1 MDDHT
6 KNIDLSIQL
15 QPNNDNTNPSSQPP
29 PPTTT
34 TTVVATTLHQSFTN
48 YTNRWKKF
56 YNTFGLKFIVVAI
69 LIEHIIQGFVF
80 GGGKDGFIGGP
91 MPFIYRGF
99 HLSAGRIQV
108 LKTIAISPWAL
119 KPMIGIISDILYI
132 HGYRK
137 IPYIIITTIGA
148 IISCLIIVFYYP
160 SSPIVFTVLL
170 FFIFLQ
176 ISLADL
182 LIEAKYAEKTKVDA
196 SLSREVVTFVHVGGY
211 FFQAISIIVMGILLD
226 AIHYQFIYMIPIPIF
241 IVFLYPIF
249 GNWINDQK
257 YKGSP
262 PQPVQRYKPH
272 PKNFVGAFDWSLA
285 KQKQLEDEP
294 KLTNIC
300 PFSRCWFRNDNKKD
314 STSQSIAVFAFDGA
328 KMKKNKKI
336 FGLAAIVGFISL
348 FNSLLG
354 IFEIDTVYLLISS
367 IFCALAMILLFFLL
381 IDHRIAKIQTFIIL
395 QNMFSISLEGAS
407 FYFYTDT
414 KEQFPAGP
422 HFDTSFYIIVMGL
435 FGIFLAIVSTFAYNI
450 FMSEWNYQDVFF
462 MTNILYIIFSSTN
475 IIFYKRLNVGYIPD
489 GYFVLGSEMLQVV
502 TSLWSSIPATI
513 MMYQL
518 CPKGMESTVYALL
531 AGSSNLGNSLA
542 SYQGAYIM
550 DAFDIR
556 PNGTIG
562 IDESKQFE
570 NLWIASTI
578 DTLIHII
585 PLFFITFLIPDV
597 SQTTKLIDDEEDCDN
612 NSSIDTTKS
621 VLAVLVVEE
630 KYETEDVEYLF

>member
-1 MDDHT
+1 MEDHT
-6 KNIDLSIQL
+6 KIDDPSL
-15 QPNNDNTNPSSQPP
+15 QEIHPEDRDTNSSSPP
-29 PPTTT
+29 VETKTFR
-34 TTVVATTLHQSFTN
+34 QSLTD
-48 YTNRWKKF
+48 YANRWKKF
-56 YNTFGLKFIVVAI
+56 FNTFGLKFIIVAS

-80 GGGKDGFIGGP
+80 GGGKSGFIGGP

-99 HLSAGRIQV
+99 HLSAVRIQV

-119 KPMIGIISDILYI
+119 KPMLGIISDTIYI
-132 HGYRK
+132 YGYRK

-148 IISCLIIVFYYP
+148 ILSCLIIVFYYP
-160 SSPIVFTVLL
+160 ESPILFTILL

-176 ISLADL
+176 ISLSDL
-182 LIEAKYAEKTKVDA
+182 LIEAKYAEKTKIDA
-196 SLSREVVTFVHVGGY
+196 SLSREVVTFVHAPGY

-226 AIHYQFIYMIPIPIF
+226 AIPYQFIYMIPIPIF
-241 IVFLYPIF
+241 IVFIYPIVD
-249 GNWINDQK
+249 NWINDEK
-257 YKGSP
+257 FKGSP
-262 PQPVQRYKPH
+262 PQPVQKYKPH
-272 PKNFVGAFDWSLA
+272 SKNFVGAFEWSLA
-285 KQKQLEDEP
+285 KKKQLEDEP

-300 PFSRCWFRNDNKKD
+300 PFSCCWFRNDNKRVP
-314 STSQSIAVFAFDGA
+314 TTEAISIFSFDGV

-336 FGLAAIVGFISL
+336 FGLAVIVGFISL

-354 IFEIDTVYLLISS
+354 LFEIDTVYLLISS

-381 IDHRIAKIQTFIIL
+381 IDHRIARIQTFIIL

-414 KEQFPAGP
+414 KEQYPAGP
-422 HFDTSFYIIVMGL
+422 HFDTNFYIIVMGV
-435 FGIFLAIVSTFAYNI
+435 FGIFLAIVSTMAYNI

-462 MTNILYIIFSSTN
+462 MTNTLYIIFSSTN

-502 TSLWSSIPATI
+502 TSLWSSIPATV

-531 AGSSNLGNSLA
+531 AGSSNLGDSLA

-550 DAFDIR
+550 DAFNIR
-556 PNGTIG
+556 PNGTVG

-585 PLFFITFLIPDV
+585 PLFFITLLIPNV
-597 SQTTKLIDDEEDCDN
+597 SQTEKLIDDDDADEAGDLN
-612 NSSIDTTKS
+612 KS
-621 VLAVLVVEE
+621 VVEE
-630 KYETEDVEYLF
+630 TTDEEKDVEYLL